1 MFHMEKQELIH
12 YWLHA
17 AEIDVA
23 SMDNFVKMGEN
34 AWALFIGHLII
45 EKTLKAL
52 YVQNVGTQVPRI
64 HNLVQLANLIG
75 LEINEDIQ
83 EKLDKVSTFNISTRY
98 PDDKF
103 AFYKQATSE
112 FVRIQTQII
121 KDIYQW
127 LLSQIVMI

>member
-1 MFHMEKQELIH
+1 MEKQELIQ

-17 AEIDVA
+17 AELDIA
-23 SMDNFVKMGEN
+23 SMDNFIRMREN
-34 AWALFIGHLII
+34 TWALFIGHLII

-52 YVQNVGTQVPRI
+52 YVQNVGTQVPHT
-64 HNLVQLANLIG
+64 HNLIQLASVSG
-75 LEINEDIQ
+75 LEITDDLYD
-83 EKLDKVSTFNISTRY
+83 KLDTISTFNISTRY

-112 FVRIQTQII
+112 FVSIQTKII

-127 LLSQIVMI
+127 LLSQIKTK